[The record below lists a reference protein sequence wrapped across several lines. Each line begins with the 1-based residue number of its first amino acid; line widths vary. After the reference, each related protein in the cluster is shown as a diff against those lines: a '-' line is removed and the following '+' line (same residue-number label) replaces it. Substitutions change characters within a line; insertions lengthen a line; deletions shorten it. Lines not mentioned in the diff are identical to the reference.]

1 MTSRSQI
8 SRKFFRLSP
17 EKEDLRI
24 RQKYLGQKQKQK
36 SDRGFFFLLF
46 LKKNNNNKII
56 MVIKISCIREE

>member
-1 MTSRSQI
+1 MTSRIQI

-36 SDRGFFFLLF
+36 SGRGFFFLLF
-46 LKKNNNNKII
+46 LNNNNNKII
-56 MVIKISCIREE
+56 IVFKTSCVREE

>member
-1 MTSRSQI
+1 MVGCPVPVYGI
-8 SRKFFRLSP
+8 EVP
-17 EKEDLRI
+17 AEEKEDLRI

-46 LKKNNNNKII
+46 LKNNNNNKII